1 MAYAGQP
8 SLLAT
13 LALSVRS
20 APAALVAH
28 SGTKPR
34 EESKVS
40 MTAIAPPEPLCL
52 PGAECL

>member
-40 MTAIAPPEPLCL
+40 MPAIAPPEPLCL
-52 PGAECL
+52 PGADCL